1 MLAKLKRSLTE
12 DVAPLLP
19 AGVRYGDGDALEA
32 FGRVWTQLIM
42 RMRGESWKLSG
53 KVIAQLRET
62 KYPGLLRDSGA
73 GASG

>member
-62 KYPGLLRDSGA
+62 KYPGLLRDSGSD
-73 GASG
+73 ASG